1 MSHDKQTHQYTEY
14 DLHCVNSV
22 YEPKW
27 DTTLKPV
34 NQNVKHLR
42 DARYKIGRRQ
52 IPSYV
57 VCDIRLS
64 FVPSLFSMWNII
76 RSTRKKISSMA

>member
-27 DTTLKPV
+27 DTTLEPV
-34 NQNVKHLR
+34 NRNIKHLR
-42 DARYKIGRRQ
+42 DARYKIGRRR
-52 IPSYV
+52 
-57 VCDIRLS
+57 D
-64 FVPSLFSMWNII
+64 
-76 RSTRKKISSMA
+76 T